1 MLFSSG
7 IVLWHVGQEVEESRT
22 PLRSFCGAGPS
33 ESILWPS
40 GVPGG
45 SVCEK
50 GSKGV
55 RRMPRLS
62 QAMKGVIS
70 CDKPGAGASDH

>member
-22 PLRSFCGAGPS
+22 PLRSDCGAGPS

-40 GVPGG
+40 VIGG
-45 SVCEK
+45 LVCEK